1 MTDTNIALNRFG
13 IGARPGEAAPADP
26 KRWLLDQFEAFVP
39 RPAPI
44 AAVPD
49 SHAAVAALSDA
60 AMQAKQ
66 LRGGGKRRGQAQGA
80 EAGQEDP
87 GQAAA
92 KDALKAVRQDARDD
106 YMDAVGA
113 RMQSALTTPAPFVER
128 MVWFWANHFAI
139 SIDKGAMPGLAGPF
153 EFEAIRP
160 HVLGRFGDMVNAV
173 ERHPAMLIY
182 LDQARSIGPDSAIG
196 SRIAARGK
204 RKVGLNENLGR
215 EAMELHTLGVR
226 TGYTQADVTEFARA
240 LTGWTVVGDGYGA
253 GARLA
258 GIGGRPGDFA
268 FAERLHEPGT
278 RTIRGKRYDQA
289 GEAQAQAVLDDL
301 VADPA
306 TAEHIA
312 FKLARHFAG
321 DTPPQALV
329 DRLKATYLKTRGDLP
344 SLYRALIE
352 SPEAWTA
359 TPAKFKTPWE
369 WSVSSLR
376 AVDARQMQPRMIVG
390 MMNQLGQ
397 PIWKPGS
404 PAGYDDIAASW
415 AGSDAIMRRVEVA
428 QRFAGPA
435 AATLD
440 ARVLAAQLYPGAV
453 SAGTAQQLARAESPA
468 QALALLLVAPES
480 MRR

>member
-1 MTDTNIALNRFG
+1 M
-13 IGARPGEAAPADP
+13 
-26 KRWLLDQFEAFVP
+26 
-39 RPAPI
+39 
-44 AAVPD
+44 
-49 SHAAVAALSDA
+49 
-60 AMQAKQ
+60 
-66 LRGGGKRRGQAQGA
+66 
-80 EAGQEDP
+80 
-87 GQAAA
+87 
-92 KDALKAVRQDARDD
+92 
-106 YMDAVGA
+106 
-113 RMQSALTTPAPFVER
+113 
-128 MVWFWANHFAI
+128 
-139 SIDKGAMPGLAGPF
+139 
-153 EFEAIRP
+153 
-160 HVLGRFGDMVNAV
+160 
-173 ERHPAMLIY
+173 
-182 LDQARSIGPDSAIG
+182 
-196 SRIAARGK
+196 
-204 RKVGLNENLGR
+204 
-215 EAMELHTLGVR
+215 
-226 TGYTQADVTEFARA
+226 
-240 LTGWTVVGDGYGA
+240 
-253 GARLA
+253 
-258 GIGGRPGDFA
+258 
-268 FAERLHEPGT
+268 
-278 RTIRGKRYDQA
+278 
-289 GEAQAQAVLDDL
+289 LDDL

-329 DRLKATYLKTRGDLP
+329 DGLKATYLKTRGDLP
-344 SLYRALIE
+344 SLYHALIE
-352 SPEAWTA
+352 SPEAWAA

-397 PIWKPGS
+397 PVWKPGS

-440 ARVLAAQLYPGAV
+440 ARALAAQLYPGAV